1 MSDKE
6 KEILERIGQNLKHM
20 EDEDKIALVERADG
34 MAYMNRKW
42 KKRQRETED
51 AGTEKSVKV
60 RGL

>member
-20 EDEDKIALVERADG
+20 EEDKIALVERADG

-51 AGTEKSVKV
+51 AGTEKSIKV